1 MYAFTGII
9 NYWLLYFIYLY
20 IVIFFSS
27 EFLGYMH
34 RAIFFEKDICNLFLT
49 LTLS

>member
-20 IVIFFSS
+20 IVIFFHLSFWERWIVQFALKKS
-27 EFLGYMH
+27 
-34 RAIFFEKDICNLFLT
+34 ICNLFLT